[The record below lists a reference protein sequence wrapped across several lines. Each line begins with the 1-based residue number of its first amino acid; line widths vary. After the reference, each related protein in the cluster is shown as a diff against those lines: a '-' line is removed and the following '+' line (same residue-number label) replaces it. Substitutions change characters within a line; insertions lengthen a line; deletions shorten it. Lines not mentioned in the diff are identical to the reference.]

1 MRWPA
6 STDDLYVLKCGP
18 DVDGERWGYKIGRTQ
33 CLSRRVAEHSRNMP
47 FPLETQAVYTDCG
60 FVETRVHR
68 RLATYRSQ
76 AATSREWFCAPWPV
90 IETAILAEID
100 LVRQNTEIIDS
111 D

>member
-33 CLSRRVAEHSRNMP
+33 CLARRVAEHSRNMP

-60 FVETRVHR
+60 NMETRVHR
-68 RLATYRSQ
+68 RLAAFRSK
-76 AATSREWFCAPWPV
+76 AATSREWFCVPWPV